1 MLERSYQTRQGTIR
15 YWVSAPGPRGTAL
28 VFLPGLTADHRL
40 FQMQFSFFASRRPL
54 LVWDAPG
61 HGASRPFALDF
72 SLMEQAEW
80 LHGILVRERMGGPVL
95 IGQSMG
101 GYLAQCFME
110 RFPGQARGFISIDS
124 APLQRRYVTAAELW
138 ALRRCELLYRCYP
151 WSILRK
157 AGARGCAET
166 AQGQTLM
173 KEMMDCYSKR
183 EFSALAGHG
192 FRALAEAM
200 AADLP
205 YKVDCPALLLCGERD
220 RAGLTRRYNRRWSEE
235 TGIPPGVAPERGAQ
249 LQHGRA
255 GSGQLHH
262 PGLPQGTWTL
272 KRVGGDLA
280 RWGGRGRPSTAD
292 PSHPQKEKSYPPAF
306 CKFPKFSLRSIFG
319 KRAA

>member
-124 APLQRRYVTAAELW
+124 APLQRRYVSGHCGAVSCSTAVTPGAYCGKPEP
-138 ALRRCELLYRCYP
+138 E
-151 WSILRK
+151 
-157 AGARGCAET
+157 GARR
-166 AQGQTLM
+166 Q
-173 KEMMDCYSKR
+173 
-183 EFSALAGHG
+183 
-192 FRALAEAM
+192 
-200 AADLP
+200 P
-205 YKVDCPALLLCGERD
+205 
-220 RAGLTRRYNRRWSEE
+220 
-235 TGIPPGVAPERGAQ
+235 
-249 LQHGRA
+249 
-255 GSGQLHH
+255 
-262 PGLPQGTWTL
+262 
-272 KRVGGDLA
+272 
-280 RWGGRGRPSTAD
+280 RGR
-292 PSHPQKEKSYPPAF
+292 
-306 CKFPKFSLRSIFG
+306 R
-319 KRAA
+319 

>member
-1 MLERSYQTRQGTIR
+1 
-15 YWVSAPGPRGTAL
+15 
-28 VFLPGLTADHRL
+28 
-40 FQMQFSFFASRRPL
+40 
-54 LVWDAPG
+54 
-61 HGASRPFALDF
+61 
-72 SLMEQAEW
+72 MEQAEW

-235 TGIPPGVAPERGAQ
+235 TGIPLVWLQSAGHNSNTDVPDQVNSIIQGFLREHGV
-249 LQHGRA
+249 
-255 GSGQLHH
+255 
-262 PGLPQGTWTL
+262 
-272 KRVGGDLA
+272 
-280 RWGGRGRPSTAD
+280 
-292 PSHPQKEKSYPPAF
+292 
-306 CKFPKFSLRSIFG
+306 
-319 KRAA
+319 

>member
-205 YKVDCPALLLCGERD
+205 
-220 RAGLTRRYNRRWSEE
+220 
-235 TGIPPGVAPERGAQ
+235 
-249 LQHGRA
+249 
-255 GSGQLHH
+255 
-262 PGLPQGTWTL
+262 
-272 KRVGGDLA
+272 
-280 RWGGRGRPSTAD
+280 
-292 PSHPQKEKSYPPAF
+292 
-306 CKFPKFSLRSIFG
+306 
-319 KRAA
+319 

>member
-54 LVWDAPG
+54 LVWDTPG
-61 HGASRPFALDF
+61 HGASRPFRPGFLPDGTGRVAPRDLGSGEDGRACIDR
-72 SLMEQAEW
+72 SV
-80 LHGILVRERMGGPVL
+80 HGRVSGAVL
-95 IGQSMG
+95 YGAIP
-101 GYLAQCFME
+101 
-110 RFPGQARGFISIDS
+110 RDRPGGFISIDS

-235 TGIPPGVAPERGAQ
+235 TGIPLVW
-249 LQHGRA
+249 LQSAGHNSNTDVPDQVNSIIQGFLREHG
-255 GSGQLHH
+255 L
-262 PGLPQGTWTL
+262 
-272 KRVGGDLA
+272 
-280 RWGGRGRPSTAD
+280 
-292 PSHPQKEKSYPPAF
+292 
-306 CKFPKFSLRSIFG
+306 
-319 KRAA
+319 

>member
-40 FQMQFSFFASRRPL
+40 FQMQFSFFASRP
-54 LVWDAPG
+54 APAG
-61 HGASRPFALDF
+61 VGRTGPRGLPPICPGFLPDGTGRVAPRDLGSGED
-72 SLMEQAEW
+72 
-80 LHGILVRERMGGPVL
+80 GGPVL
-95 IGQSMG
+95 SVSPWG
-101 GYLAQCFME
+101 GIWAQCFME

-220 RAGLTRRYNRRWSEE
+220 R
-235 TGIPPGVAPERGAQ
+235 
-249 LQHGRA
+249 RA
-255 GSGQLHH
+255 
-262 PGLPQGTWTL
+262 
-272 KRVGGDLA
+272 
-280 RWGGRGRPSTAD
+280 
-292 PSHPQKEKSYPPAF
+292 
-306 CKFPKFSLRSIFG
+306 
-319 KRAA
+319 

>member
-54 LVWDAPG
+54 LVWDTPG

-124 APLQRRYVTAAELW
+124 APLQRRYVAASCSTAVTPGAYCGKPEP
-138 ALRRCELLYRCYP
+138 E
-151 WSILRK
+151 
-157 AGARGCAET
+157 GARR
-166 AQGQTLM
+166 Q
-173 KEMMDCYSKR
+173 
-183 EFSALAGHG
+183 
-192 FRALAEAM
+192 
-200 AADLP
+200 P
-205 YKVDCPALLLCGERD
+205 
-220 RAGLTRRYNRRWSEE
+220 
-235 TGIPPGVAPERGAQ
+235 
-249 LQHGRA
+249 
-255 GSGQLHH
+255 
-262 PGLPQGTWTL
+262 
-272 KRVGGDLA
+272 
-280 RWGGRGRPSTAD
+280 RGR
-292 PSHPQKEKSYPPAF
+292 
-306 CKFPKFSLRSIFG
+306 R
-319 KRAA
+319 

>member
-40 FQMQFSFFASRRPL
+40 FQMQLSFFASRRPL

-124 APLQRRYVTAAELW
+124 PRFNGGMSRRQSSGHCGAASCSTAVT
-138 ALRRCELLYRCYP
+138 P
-151 WSILRK
+151 
-157 AGARGCAET
+157 GA
-166 AQGQTLM
+166 
-173 KEMMDCYSKR
+173 Y
-183 EFSALAGHG
+183 
-192 FRALAEAM
+192 
-200 AADLP
+200 
-205 YKVDCPALLLCGERD
+205 CGK
-220 RAGLTRRYNRRWSEE
+220 
-235 TGIPPGVAPERGAQ
+235 PEPEGAQ
-249 LQHGRA
+249 RQ
-255 GSGQLHH
+255 
-262 PGLPQGTWTL
+262 P
-272 KRVGGDLA
+272 RV
-280 RWGGRGRPSTAD
+280 RR
-292 PSHPQKEKSYPPAF
+292 
-306 CKFPKFSLRSIFG
+306 
-319 KRAA
+319 

>member
-110 RFPGQARGFISIDS
+110 RFPGQARGSGHCGAAS
-124 APLQRRYVTAAELW
+124 CSTAVT
-138 ALRRCELLYRCYP
+138 P
-151 WSILRK
+151 
-157 AGARGCAET
+157 GA
-166 AQGQTLM
+166 
-173 KEMMDCYSKR
+173 Y
-183 EFSALAGHG
+183 
-192 FRALAEAM
+192 
-200 AADLP
+200 
-205 YKVDCPALLLCGERD
+205 CGK
-220 RAGLTRRYNRRWSEE
+220 
-235 TGIPPGVAPERGAQ
+235 PEPEGAQ
-249 LQHGRA
+249 RQ
-255 GSGQLHH
+255 
-262 PGLPQGTWTL
+262 P
-272 KRVGGDLA
+272 RV
-280 RWGGRGRPSTAD
+280 RR
-292 PSHPQKEKSYPPAF
+292 
-306 CKFPKFSLRSIFG
+306 
-319 KRAA
+319 

>member
-1 MLERSYQTRQGTIR
+1 M
-15 YWVSAPGPRGTAL
+15 
-28 VFLPGLTADHRL
+28 
-40 FQMQFSFFASRRPL
+40 
-54 LVWDAPG
+54 
-61 HGASRPFALDF
+61 
-72 SLMEQAEW
+72 
-80 LHGILVRERMGGPVL
+80 

-192 FRALAEAM
+192 FRALAEA
-200 AADLP
+200 D
-205 YKVDCPALLLCGERD
+205 
-220 RAGLTRRYNRRWSEE
+220 
-235 TGIPPGVAPERGAQ
+235 
-249 LQHGRA
+249 
-255 GSGQLHH
+255 
-262 PGLPQGTWTL
+262 
-272 KRVGGDLA
+272 GG
-280 RWGGRGRPSTAD
+280 
-292 PSHPQKEKSYPPAF
+292 
-306 CKFPKFSLRSIFG
+306 
-319 KRAA
+319 

>member
-101 GYLAQCFME
+101 GIWRSALWSDSPDRPGDLSPLILP
-110 RFPGQARGFISIDS
+110 RFNGGMS
-124 APLQRRYVTAAELW
+124 RRAELW

-235 TGIPPGVAPERGAQ
+235 TGIPLVW
-249 LQHGRA
+249 LQSAGHNSNTDVPDQVNSIIQGFLREHG
-255 GSGQLHH
+255 L
-262 PGLPQGTWTL
+262 
-272 KRVGGDLA
+272 
-280 RWGGRGRPSTAD
+280 
-292 PSHPQKEKSYPPAF
+292 
-306 CKFPKFSLRSIFG
+306 
-319 KRAA
+319 

>member
-1 MLERSYQTRQGTIR
+1 MLERSHQTRQGTIR

-40 FQMQFSFFASRRPL
+40 FQMQLSFFASRRPL

-61 HGASRPFALDF
+61 HGASRPFVLNL
-72 SLMEQAEW
+72 SLMDQAER
-80 LHGILVRERMGGPVL
+80 LHEILAREGMERPVL

-101 GYLAQCFME
+101 GYLAQCYIE
-110 RFPGQARGFISIDS
+110 RFPGQVRGFISIDS

-138 ALRRCELLYRCYP
+138 ALRHCEPLYRCYP
-151 WSILRK
+151 WGVLRN

-166 AQGQTLM
+166 ARGQALM
-173 KEMMDCYSKR
+173 KEMMGCYGKR

-205 YKVDCPALLLCGERD
+205 YKIDCHALLLCGDRD

-235 TGIPPGVAPERGAQ
+235 TGIPLVWLRGAGHNSNTDAPEQVNAIIQDFLRK
-249 LQHGRA
+249 HG
-255 GSGQLHH
+255 L
-262 PGLPQGTWTL
+262 
-272 KRVGGDLA
+272 
-280 RWGGRGRPSTAD
+280 
-292 PSHPQKEKSYPPAF
+292 
-306 CKFPKFSLRSIFG
+306 
-319 KRAA
+319 

>member
-220 RAGLTRRYNRRWSEE
+220 RAGLTIRYNRRWSEE
-235 TGIPPGVAPERGAQ
+235 TGIPLVWLQSAGHNSNTDVPDQVNSIIQGFLREHGV
-249 LQHGRA
+249 
-255 GSGQLHH
+255 
-262 PGLPQGTWTL
+262 
-272 KRVGGDLA
+272 
-280 RWGGRGRPSTAD
+280 
-292 PSHPQKEKSYPPAF
+292 
-306 CKFPKFSLRSIFG
+306 
-319 KRAA
+319 

>member
-1 MLERSYQTRQGTIR
+1 
-15 YWVSAPGPRGTAL
+15 
-28 VFLPGLTADHRL
+28 
-40 FQMQFSFFASRRPL
+40 
-54 LVWDAPG
+54 
-61 HGASRPFALDF
+61 
-72 SLMEQAEW
+72 MEQAEW

-183 EFSALAGHG
+183 EFSAG
-192 FRALAEAM
+192 
-200 AADLP
+200 
-205 YKVDCPALLLCGERD
+205 
-220 RAGLTRRYNRRWSEE
+220 
-235 TGIPPGVAPERGAQ
+235 GA
-249 LQHGRA
+249 RVS
-255 GSGQLHH
+255 GSG
-262 PGLPQGTWTL
+262 
-272 KRVGGDLA
+272 GGD
-280 RWGGRGRPSTAD
+280 GG
-292 PSHPQKEKSYPPAF
+292 
-306 CKFPKFSLRSIFG
+306 
-319 KRAA
+319 

>member
-15 YWVSAPGPRGTAL
+15 YWVSARPSRDRAGLSAGPDGGSPAVPDAVLLFCIPPAPAGVGRTGPRGL
-28 VFLPGLTADHRL
+28 PPICPGFLPDGTGR
-40 FQMQFSFFASRRPL
+40 
-54 LVWDAPG
+54 VAPRDLG
-61 HGASRPFALDF
+61 SGENGRACIDRSVH
-72 SLMEQAEW
+72 
-80 LHGILVRERMGGPVL
+80 
-95 IGQSMG
+95 G

-235 TGIPPGVAPERGAQ
+235 TGIPLVWLQSAGHNSNTDVPDQVNSIIQGFLREHGV
-249 LQHGRA
+249 
-255 GSGQLHH
+255 
-262 PGLPQGTWTL
+262 
-272 KRVGGDLA
+272 
-280 RWGGRGRPSTAD
+280 
-292 PSHPQKEKSYPPAF
+292 
-306 CKFPKFSLRSIFG
+306 
-319 KRAA
+319 

>member
-72 SLMEQAEW
+72 SPDGTGRVAPRDLGSGEDGRACIDRSV
-80 LHGILVRERMGGPVL
+80 H
-95 IGQSMG
+95 G

-173 KEMMDCYSKR
+173 KEMMDCYSKGN
-183 EFSALAGHG
+183 SAPWRGTG
-192 FRALAEAM
+192 F
-200 AADLP
+200 
-205 YKVDCPALLLCGERD
+205 
-220 RAGLTRRYNRRWSEE
+220 GLWRRRWRLICR
-235 TGIPPGVAPERGAQ
+235 TKWTVPPFCCAGNGT
-249 LQHGRA
+249 GRA
-255 GSGQLHH
+255 
-262 PGLPQGTWTL
+262 
-272 KRVGGDLA
+272 
-280 RWGGRGRPSTAD
+280 
-292 PSHPQKEKSYPPAF
+292 
-306 CKFPKFSLRSIFG
+306 
-319 KRAA
+319 

>member
-1 MLERSYQTRQGTIR
+1 MCIR
-15 YWVSAPGPRGTAL
+15 DS
-28 VFLPGLTADHRL
+28 
-40 FQMQFSFFASRRPL
+40 
-54 LVWDAPG
+54 
-61 HGASRPFALDF
+61 
-72 SLMEQAEW
+72 
-80 LHGILVRERMGGPVL
+80 
-95 IGQSMG
+95 
-101 GYLAQCFME
+101 
-110 RFPGQARGFISIDS
+110 ISIDS

-235 TGIPPGVAPERGAQ
+235 TGIPLVW
-249 LQHGRA
+249 LQSAGHNSNTDVPDQVNSIIQGFLREHG
-255 GSGQLHH
+255 L
-262 PGLPQGTWTL
+262 
-272 KRVGGDLA
+272 
-280 RWGGRGRPSTAD
+280 
-292 PSHPQKEKSYPPAF
+292 
-306 CKFPKFSLRSIFG
+306 
-319 KRAA
+319 